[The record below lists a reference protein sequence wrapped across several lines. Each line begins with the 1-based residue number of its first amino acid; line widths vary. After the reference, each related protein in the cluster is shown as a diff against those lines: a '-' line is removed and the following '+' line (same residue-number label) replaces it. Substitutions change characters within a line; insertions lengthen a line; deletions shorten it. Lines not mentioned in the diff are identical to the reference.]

1 MGHLARMQT
10 LPTYLPTYLYV
21 VAKTVC
27 KSSANDE
34 IFGKLRAIRH
44 CFNFVQHVAG
54 TKFCFHNGTFQQ
66 KRASVSHEQ
75 NCWCNMFPGMCH
87 SQSHLANHNKPK
99 QHSRPIR
106 TRNENGQPAK
116 SAEKRYASD
125 WLKRILR
132 LWLVGIILYLHCQQS
147 KTTQTQRY
155 ASLEAQGQLSCTSE
169 VKWKRRRKIGNKK

>member
-1 MGHLARMQT
+1 
-10 LPTYLPTYLYV
+10 
-21 VAKTVC
+21 
-27 KSSANDE
+27 
-34 IFGKLRAIRH
+34 
-44 CFNFVQHVAG
+44 
-54 TKFCFHNGTFQQ
+54 
-66 KRASVSHEQ
+66 
-75 NCWCNMFPGMCH
+75 MFPGVCH

-99 QHSRPIR
+99 QHSKPIR

-132 LWLVGIILYLHCQQS
+132 LWLVGIKSCILYLHCQQS

-169 VKWKRRRKIGNKK
+169 VKWKRRRKIGKVGEKQRASRDAPVLNSYISAKRIKLSYPNLHNVDNNHPLKS